1 MRPVWLD
8 NRFRHGFRRSA
19 CVLSMLTAALCLP
32 KLTAQ
37 MIGNSLAPPNS
48 SAQATTPISVS
59 GRVMNAMTNL
69 PVSRAL
75 VRFSGRAVLTGR
87 EGKFEFDQVT
97 AASGFFQVIKPGF
110 YSSIDAGGSITSSWR
125 ASQTAPIELR
135 LYPEAIFT
143 GTVTA
148 PNGDPLP
155 HVVVSARRRVYDGS
169 GRGWVP
175 TGQAQTDSHGRF
187 RVTVPPGDYR
197 LETMAGANRNASG
210 QIILPVRVPAEG
222 SSITS
227 TSDSIHIRSG
237 EELRFDLHP
246 AVSNAYKVTATFD
259 SSLGRGFPRITARSG
274 NGLRLPL
281 PVKEAS
287 SDASSVAT
295 MELPSGTY
303 TLTASVLSPD
313 GSEQAQTTVT
323 VTDRDVSGV
332 IFHLAQVPVLPVEL
346 QVDGSAT
353 SDNQQPSLQQL
364 GLTLENTESD
374 AEPMNSTIRLVTR
387 RDRTVAFTVPPG
399 SYRLRGRSSGTW
411 YIESASYG
419 ATDLLQQELT
429 VGPGV
434 GGTPIRIT
442 VSDQT
447 ASLQGVCRL
456 GGVPSDCW
464 VYLIPSTPSAE
475 TVFILHGNSTDG
487 SYHYAHVPPGSY
499 QAVAFA
505 ERYTADYSDPAT
517 LVPFATRVRAVT
529 ISAGEKPTLDLDV
542 VPTAEMTR

>member
-1 MRPVWLD
+1 LIVQLDWLD
-8 NRFRHGFRRSA
+8 NRFRYGLPRRVCLL
-19 CVLSMLTAALCLP
+19 CVLAMPFLAAAQTQEDSASPATAA
-32 KLTAQ
+32 A
-37 MIGNSLAPPNS
+37 
-48 SAQATTPISVS
+48 SVS
-59 GRVMNAMTNL
+59 VTGRVINAMTNL
-69 PVSRAL
+69 PISRAL
-75 VRFSGRAVLTGR
+75 VQFNGRAMLTGR
-87 EGKFEFDQVT
+87 EGKFEFDQVAEST
-97 AASGFFQVIKPGF
+97 GFFQVVKPGF
-110 YSSIDAGGSITSSWR
+110 YSGIDADLITTSWR
-125 ASQTAPIELR
+125 AGQAAPVELR

-155 HVVVSARRRVYDGS
+155 HVLVSARRRDYDGS

-197 LETMAGANRNASG
+197 LETMAGSNRNSSG

-222 SSITS
+222 SSSTS
-227 TSDSIHIRSG
+227 TSDSVHIRSG
-237 EELRFDLHP
+237 EELHFDLHP
-246 AVSNAYKVTATFD
+246 VVSSAYKVTATFD

-274 NGLRLPL
+274 HGLRLPL
-281 PVKEAS
+281 PVKESS
-287 SDASSVAT
+287 SDASNVAT

-303 TLTASVLSPD
+303 TLTASVLSLE

-323 VTDRDVSGV
+323 VTDHDVSGV
-332 IFHLAQVPVLPVEL
+332 IFHLAPVPVLPVEL

-374 AEPMNSTIRLVTR
+374 AEPMNSTVRLVTQ

-419 ATDLLQQELT
+419 ATDLLQQDLT
-429 VGPGV
+429 IGPGV

-447 ASLQGVCRL
+447 ASLRGVCRL

-475 TVFILHGNSTDG
+475 TVFTLHGNSTDG
-487 SYHYAHVPPGSY
+487 SYSYAHIPPGTY

-517 LVPFATRVRAVT
+517 LVPFGTRVRAVT